1 MDLFFST
8 SCLPRN
14 YGLLKVLNIYSQ
26 MDIKSVE
33 LGVCFE
39 LDLNYQ
45 KLIKEYDFNY
55 IVHHLFPPPSEVF
68 IVNLASTNNKI
79 LAKSINQIFKSI
91 DFCASN
97 NINLFS
103 FHTGFRID
111 PDINFKFNLSQFS
124 DYEKSYNIFKN
135 SLIKIID
142 YAEGSDI
149 KIGIENNVLTQHNL
163 VNGEN
168 KILLMCELWEF
179 ERIFKE
185 INSESVNIL
194 LTSEVIISKP

>member
-14 YGLLKVLNIYSQ
+14 YGLAKVLNIYSQ

-33 LGVCFE
+33 LGVCLE

-55 IVHHLFPPPSEVF
+55 IIHQLFPPSSEVF
-68 IVNLASTNNKI
+68 IVNLASSNNKI

-97 NINLFS
+97 NINFLS
-103 FHTGFRID
+103 FHAGFRLD
-111 PDINFKFNLSQFS
+111 PDINFKFNLSQLS
-124 DYEKSYNIFKN
+124 DYEKSYNIF
-135 SLIKIID
+135 
-142 YAEGSDI
+142 
-149 KIGIENNVLTQHNL
+149 
-163 VNGEN
+163 
-168 KILLMCELWEF
+168 
-179 ERIFKE
+179 
-185 INSESVNIL
+185 INSFRK
-194 LTSEVIISKP
+194 TFD